1 MRRSLQRNGRRLA
14 VAKVLFVVV
23 ALVVGARAFQL
34 QVLQGD
40 RLMRLGQRQHLKEWI
55 VLPKRGAVIDRTG
68 EPLALSL
75 ESQSVYVRPHRIQNV
90 DNVSRKLAE
99 VLSLRVAEVKQ
110 KITAKKPF
118 VWIKRQISS
127 PEADK
132 IQALNIDG
140 IGMFYEPNRHYP
152 PGSAGRPSDRLCR
165 SRLGRLGRLGAQV
178 QRLHPRRSRL
188 LGYRARCSRTP
199 GFRSGGRR
207 STDSSGQR
215 HSFDARHRDSTHR

>member
-1 MRRSLQRNGRRLA
+1 MRRSLQRNRSPPR

-75 ESQSVYVRPHRIQNV
+75 ESQSVYARPHRIQNV

-110 KITAKKPF
+110 KITAKNP
-118 VWIKRQISS
+118 
-127 PEADK
+127 
-132 IQALNIDG
+132 L
-140 IGMFYEPNRHYP
+140 
-152 PGSAGRPSDRLCR
+152 
-165 SRLGRLGRLGAQV
+165 
-178 QRLHPRRSRL
+178 
-188 LGYRARCSRTP
+188 
-199 GFRSGGRR
+199 SG
-207 STDSSGQR
+207 SSGR
-215 HSFDARHRDSTHR
+215 SPRPKPTKFRP